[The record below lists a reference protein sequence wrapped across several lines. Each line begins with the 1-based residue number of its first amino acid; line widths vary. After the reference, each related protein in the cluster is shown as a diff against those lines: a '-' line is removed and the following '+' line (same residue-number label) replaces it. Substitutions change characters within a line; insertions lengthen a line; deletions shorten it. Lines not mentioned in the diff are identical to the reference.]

1 MAFSFDNMVY
11 FSSLI
16 MFIVALICIFVY
28 EFLSPKP
35 SSNLTAEPKITGSLN
50 RKGSKNKQQKQQS
63 DKFG

>member
-1 MAFSFDNMVY
+1 
-11 FSSLI
+11 

-28 EFLSPKP
+28 EFFSPKP
-35 SSNLTAEPKITGSLN
+35 SSNLTTEPKVTGGLN

>member
-1 MAFSFDNMVY
+1 
-11 FSSLI
+11 

-35 SSNLTAEPKITGSLN
+35 SSNLTAEPKITGGLN